1 MSREK
6 VPENPFPSSYEEG
19 GAAEGTMDDLGLF
32 QEIDVPPAL
41 GAVDQDPDWGFNR
54 RVHSNFFG
62 TRIKTD
68 DTDKKEMILPP
79 AYRLLV
85 TGHE

>member
-6 VPENPFPSSYEEG
+6 VPENPFPSSHKEG

-41 GAVDQDPDWGFNR
+41 GAVDQDPDLGFLNS
-54 RVHSNFFG
+54 VHSLIIICWDADE
-62 TRIKTD
+62 RRSMPI
-68 DTDKKEMILPP
+68 ILIS
-79 AYRLLV
+79 
-85 TGHE
+85 